1 MLVFL
6 TGSVCAIRPP
16 GPGRTYHLESSYN
29 VNFGTDEDGGCKSY
43 EAKIRTAYREAL
55 DLVQT
60 SMDSMNDLQ
69 QPIPE
74 DKNSPAGN
82 EWRRKANTFFT
93 LFGAKLPG
101 TGWTISSTVE
111 TPEYAATQVYRKSV
125 LDISRGAKSICRSK
139 LC

>member
-1 MLVFL
+1 M
-6 TGSVCAIRPP
+6 
-16 GPGRTYHLESSYN
+16 TYNLESSYN

-43 EAKIRTAYREAL
+43 EAKIRTAYEEAL
-55 DLVQT
+55 DLVQV
-60 SMDSMNDLQ
+60 SIDSLNDLK

-101 TGWTISSTVE
+101 TGWTESSPIG
-111 TPEYAATQVYRKSV
+111 TPEYAATQVHRKSI
-125 LDISRGAKSICRSK
+125 LDICRSAKIIFRSK